1 MPQGKLGFLFL
12 ALGRKDWWIS
22 DRVCVSLPLPWAKL
36 RLKPSGLTNSK
47 RKTAM
52 AVTMSSITNI
62 ITQTDAL
69 KGSEEKEG
77 ERESVKVK
85 RGSMEEHEVHEEC
98 EGRRERERERER
110 GDRLNEREQGRG
122 GDKARRR

>member
-1 MPQGKLGFLFL
+1 
-12 ALGRKDWWIS
+12 
-22 DRVCVSLPLPWAKL
+22 
-36 RLKPSGLTNSK
+36 
-47 RKTAM
+47 M

-85 RGSMEEHEVHEEC
+85 RGFMEEHEVHEEC

>member
-1 MPQGKLGFLFL
+1 MLQGKLGFLFL
-12 ALGRKDWWIS
+12 ALGRNDWWIS

-77 ERESVKVK
+77 ERERVKEKSEAAWRSTRCRRSVRDV
-85 RGSMEEHEVHEEC
+85 
-98 EGRRERERERER
+98 ERER